1 MGKHNL
7 INETRIEYNGINGV
21 KNKPKVHVVTE
32 QIKIIQDGA
41 ANPFS
46 CAGKYES
53 SPYIIYTENSRM
65 EEDKMNNNI
74 SNSESGME

>member
-32 QIKIIQDGA
+32 QIKII
-41 ANPFS
+41 
-46 CAGKYES
+46 
-53 SPYIIYTENSRM
+53 
-65 EEDKMNNNI
+65 
-74 SNSESGME
+74 